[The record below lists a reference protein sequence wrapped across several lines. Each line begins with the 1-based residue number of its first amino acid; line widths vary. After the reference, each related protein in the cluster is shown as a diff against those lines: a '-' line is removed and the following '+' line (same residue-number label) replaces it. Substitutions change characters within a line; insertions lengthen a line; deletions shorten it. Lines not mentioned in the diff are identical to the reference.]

1 MNRPKSSQIW
11 VFYLLIFI
19 GKQFSVAKGKK
30 GSADKNPYEG
40 MNLEGLS
47 KEELLAIVRARKE
60 FDAMQD
66 SSYTIAKAWGSIAK
80 IFPDLAKNNFFLQV
94 KNSNQDLAT
103 ARELVEQ
110 LQGSLNSAAD
120 AAGNVFAGIFSC

>member
-1 MNRPKSSQIW
+1 
-11 VFYLLIFI
+11 
-19 GKQFSVAKGKK
+19 VAKGKK